1 MDAEL
6 LSQILNILL
15 PALATLIAG
24 WFTVIGTKLKVAYEK
39 KVNTEVKQSIVNATV
54 MWVQQV
60 YASLS
65 GVEKL
70 EKAVLR
76 ASMLLTEKG
85 IDISKE
91 ELEMLIESAVYG
103 LKQGFTTP
111 ILPEVSTI
119 ESEVITEKEAE

>member
-1 MDAEL
+1 MNSEL

-15 PALATLIAG
+15 PAIATLLAG
-24 WFTVIGTKLKVAYEK
+24 WFTVLGTKLKTAYEK
-39 KVNTEVKQSIVNATV
+39 KVNTEVKHSIVNATV

-60 YASLS
+60 YNSLS
-65 GVEKL
+65 GAEKL

-111 ILPEVSTI
+111 ILPEAKNTDCENI
-119 ESEVITEKEAE
+119 EKEAE